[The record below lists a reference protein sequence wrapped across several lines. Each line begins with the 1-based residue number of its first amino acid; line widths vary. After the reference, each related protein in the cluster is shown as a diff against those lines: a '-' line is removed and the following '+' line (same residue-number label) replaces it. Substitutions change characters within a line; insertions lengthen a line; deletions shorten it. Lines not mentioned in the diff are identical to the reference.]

1 LENFTAD
8 SQTALPKEEVY
19 DFYVKSITSKPI
31 STADFGKL
39 MRQVFPEVKARR
51 LGQRGASKYC
61 YANIRKRS
69 EYDLEKPR
77 LLEIKYNIE
86 GDYMGWAKANFGID
100 FSNLPQLLAYL
111 KCNNFKNVLVRKRR
125 NSSFSNKKSGNHS
138 NKEDNEIKKY
148 FTSPVVNPL
157 LHHPGN
163 NSSEFPQLRNLLS
176 SSSASST
183 CSEFTPISKKRHFSN
198 NVVAEASKAAASLES
213 SSSSA
218 FRSASVP
225 IFDRF
230 LSSSA
235 DSGYDSVHSN
245 TPNVLDNYN
254 PLLSSV
260 SVNNDVFDSVFE
272 LIANDNEDS
281 RGNDHHVGGGVDHH
295 HGANDNSSN
304 NDYFEY

>member
-1 LENFTAD
+1 
-8 SQTALPKEEVY
+8 
-19 DFYVKSITSKPI
+19 
-31 STADFGKL
+31 

-77 LLEIKYNIE
+77 LLPVKYTIE
-86 GDYMGWAKANFGID
+86 ADYLAWAKSNFGLE
-100 FSNLPQLLAYL
+100 FTSLPQLLAYL
-111 KCNNFKNVLVRKRR
+111 KCNNFKNVLLRKRR
-125 NSSFSNKKSGNHS
+125 NSSFSNKRP

-148 FTSPVVNPL
+148 FD
-157 LHHPGN
+157 N
-163 NSSEFPQLRNLLS
+163 NKSSHQNNDEFPQLRTLLS
-176 SSSASST
+176 SSSSSANT
-183 CSEFTPISKKRHFSN
+183 ILSSSNSEFTPISKKRHFSN
-198 NVVAEASKAAASLES
+198 NVDLLSRPTGPSGLETLLGKDNSNGGGGTNGGGTNGASGNNSGGGHNS
-213 SSSSA
+213 SGFSDV

-245 TPNVLDNYN
+245 TPVVLDNYN

-260 SVNNDVFDSVFE
+260 SLNNDVFDSVFD
-272 LIANDNEDS
+272 LIANEQAENNNGGSDS
-281 RGNDHHVGGGVDHH
+281 TNTT
-295 HGANDNSSN
+295 
-304 NDYFEY
+304 DYFEY